1 LDCRIEKAEKCTRPY
16 ALIVARNVKSR
27 SNLTEADPYTAE
39 NAMLKE
45 DPQEDTKLT
54 S

>member
-1 LDCRIEKAEKCTRPY
+1 LDCRIEKTEKCTRLY
-16 ALIVARNVKSR
+16 ALTVVRNVRFR

-39 NAMLKE
+39 NVMLKE
-45 DPQEDTKLT
+45 DPREDTKLT